1 MLGFGP
7 GIDGPDDEP
16 PLAGV
21 NGALEDDG
29 VPQLPAVPGR
39 QGPAHGG
46 APAVLEK
53 GQLLV
58 LGDDVLGKDGEV
70 AADVH
75 GKLREEAPLV
85 DVDAAEPAAVSHPG
99 NAGNGLDLGQIGDGQ
114 GKDQGDGVPG
124 HQAGRGGGV
133 HPGIPGRHH
142 GAQQGKGQHRHRHAQ
157 DGERGP

>member
-1 MLGFGP
+1 MEKEPGFVGVGFGP

-29 VPQLPAVPGR
+29 VPQLPAVAGG
-39 QGPAHGG
+39 QGPAHRG

-58 LGDDVLGKDGEV
+58 FGHDVLGIDGEV

-75 GKLREEAPLV
+75 GKR
-85 DVDAAEPAAVSHPG
+85 
-99 NAGNGLDLGQIGDGQ
+99 
-114 GKDQGDGVPG
+114 GKKC
-124 HQAGRGGGV
+124 RSSM
-133 HPGIPGRHH
+133 
-142 GAQQGKGQHRHRHAQ
+142 
-157 DGERGP
+157 